1 MLQPLSLSLISL
13 YLQRMF
19 FPAPEGK
26 FGSTTGVLSQ
36 LHQSA
41 LNEVRQ
47 LLTHS
52 LILSIVSMWIKDHGA
67 LKLIIIIHFD

>member
-47 LLTHS
+47 LLTQS
-52 LILSIVSMWIKDHGA
+52 LILSIVIHVDGA
-67 LKLIIIIHFD
+67 LKLIIIIHVD